1 MTMHNT
7 TTGPSP
13 AAMRFV
19 SAAFVVPDAAE
30 KAIGALSDHGIDA
43 GQISVAAARPEDQRF
58 LAEATA
64 AAAAAGVTN
73 ATAVPHTDAAGFMEV
88 QVEDPPT
95 PTDMN
100 AATEARL
107 GASTVTGQTDSVIE
121 AQGERGITT
130 TTSADAARGAVEGS
144 LVGLGIGLLA
154 GAAALTIPGVGL
166 VLAAGPLWAAL
177 GGAAAA
183 TAGGAVA
190 GGMTGYLKDMGVP
203 ASVAA
208 QHEAALSA
216 GSVIVAV
223 HLDANEDTDAVSDI
237 LRKYGGANVTGHE

>member
-7 TTGPSP
+7 TTGPSS
-13 AAMRFV
+13 AAVRLV

-30 KAIGALSDHGIDA
+30 RAIGALSDHGIDA
-43 GQISVAAARPEDQRF
+43 GQISVAAARPEDQN
-58 LAEATA
+58 LIAAAMA
-64 AAAAAGVTN
+64 AAASAPDAAS
-73 ATAVPHTDAAGFMEV
+73 AHTDAAGFMEV
-88 QVEDPPT
+88 QVDDPPT

-107 GASTVTGQTDSVIE
+107 GASTVSGNTDSVIE

-130 TTSADAARGAVEGS
+130 TTPADAAKGAVEGS

-177 GGAAAA
+177 GGAVAA

-190 GGMTGYLKDMGVP
+190 GGVTGYLKDMGVP

-223 HLDANEDTDAVSDI
+223 HLDANDNADAVSNI
-237 LRKYGGANVTGHE
+237 LRKYGGGNVTLHE